1 MGRKRIHRRDLPE
14 RMYCDRGV
22 YYFWPKG
29 QPKRWFRD
37 ANDVPLS
44 LAAAL
49 AEYGALVDR
58 PVTVRSIEN
67 LIADFEQSQAF
78 LGLSERTR
86 VDRRRHHAEIR
97 SVFGHYDVAEMQA
110 ADILE
115 WKRARAPKAPR
126 QWNQA
131 FSALKVLLAYA
142 ADPLGLITS
151 NPAREVKRMPEQRRT
166 RAPSLAELEAFC
178 ALGSEQVR
186 LYVALKLLTGLRMSD
201 ILRLTRPMILDDC
214 LRTPV
219 GKDGGRHARFLFRDP
234 ESGES
239 TGLSELLGSIGALR
253 RPVGSMA
260 LFCNRKGQPYTKD
273 GWESI
278 WQYQMRK
285 FVEAGGERFH
295 EHDIRARAGMLAE
308 RQAGREAARQ
318 LLGHAEQRTTAI
330 YTERDDRVVVPIAQK
345 T

>member
-1 MGRKRIHRRDLPE
+1 
-14 RMYCDRGV
+14 MYCDRGV

-29 QPKRWFRD
+29 QSKHWFRD
-37 ANDVPLS
+37 SDGKPLP

-49 AEYGALVDR
+49 AQYGTLVDR
-58 PVTVRSIEN
+58 PVVVRSMVN
-67 LIADFEQSQAF
+67 LLTEFEQSAAF
-78 LGLSERTR
+78 AALSVRTK
-86 VDRRRHHAEIR
+86 VDRRRHHAELR
-97 SVFGHYDVAEMQA
+97 AVFGHYDVAELQA
-110 ADILE
+110 ADVLE

-142 ADPLGLITS
+142 ADPLGLITA
-151 NPAREVKRMPEQRRT
+151 NPCREVKRMPEHRRT

-219 GKDGGRHARFLFRDP
+219 GKEGGRAARFLFRDP

-239 TGLSELLGSIGALR
+239 TGLSELLTTIGALQ

-260 LFCNRKGQPYTKD
+260 LFCNRKGQPYTQD

-285 FVEAGGERFH
+285 FVAAGGERFH

-330 YTERDDRVVVPIAQK
+330 YTERDDRVIVPIARRVDA
-345 T
+345 